1 MRRYSYLYWISL
13 NLESPNLNAST
24 PQMKI
29 LRSITFFFLLIPCS
43 TFCQEK
49 PLVNTTTLHKPESPI
64 ALIHHAIKA
73 IQKIKSAEL
82 ICESTTG
89 IPYMPYHFLDPFIIK
104 ERVSIDPTDPVQGAN
119 FISYLLKDT
128 FQLQMVYDGKQLIHV
143 DQETDETYHIDLSK
157 DPSRAER
164 LMGSL
169 HLRIKNIL
177 DNALK
182 RKASLAVVETNDS
195 LKLEITFPDLYIECT
210 ATGVAVAK
218 DTAGFVSRY
227 VICLDKYTHLPVKL
241 IRDMPHHTTIETI
254 LYQKINYTDTL
265 EISAGN
271 LNYAITERPTAATDS
286 LFAARFTGQKVTDWK
301 LMEVAGDSIR
311 FSDIKGRRCIMV
323 FNSVG
328 WKSCRETVP
337 FLKALTRQYADDLA
351 LVSIDPFINN
361 AAALKHYKQAQEMN
375 YPLLVADAAMKKHYP
390 VPEVPVFMLIG
401 KDGIIQ
407 KIVIGFTGE
416 DSETAVRQ
424 WIRQG

>member
-1 MRRYSYLYWISL
+1 MRVVFSVTL
-13 NLESPNLNAST
+13 
-24 PQMKI
+24 
-29 LRSITFFFLLIPCS
+29 FFLFFTS
-43 TFCQEK
+43 NTFCQEK
-49 PLVNTTTLHKPESPI
+49 KLLVTPPIISKPEDPE
-64 ALIHHAIKA
+64 ALILHTIGA
-73 IQKIKSAEL
+73 IQKIKSAEF
-82 ICESTTG
+82 ICESKAG
-89 IPYMPYHFLDPFIIK
+89 IPYMRYQFLEPYIVK
-104 ERVSIDPTDPVQGAN
+104 ERVSFDPTDSLQGAN
-119 FISYLLKDT
+119 FMYYLLKDT
-128 FQLQMVYDGKQLIHV
+128 FALHTVYDGKQLVQV
-143 DQETDETYHIDLSK
+143 DQETDKVYRTDISK
-157 DPSRAER
+157 DPSRAGR

-227 VICLDKYTHLPVKL
+227 VIYLDKYTHLPMKL
-241 IRDMPHHTTIETI
+241 LRDMPHHTTIETI

-271 LNYAITERPTAATDS
+271 MHYTATEEPATTTDS
-286 LFAARFTGQKVTDWK
+286 LFAARFTGQYVKDWK
-301 LMEVAGDSIR
+301 LMEVAGDSIG
-311 FSDIKGRRCIMV
+311 FSDIKGKRCIMV

-328 WKSCRETVP
+328 WKPCREAIP
-337 FLKALTRQYADDLA
+337 FLKALKRQYADDLA
-351 LVSIDPFINN
+351 LISIDPFINN
-361 AAALKHYKQAQEMN
+361 AAALKNYKQTQEMN

-401 KDGIIQ
+401 KDGVIQ
-407 KIVIGFTGE
+407 KIVIGFTGR

-424 WIRQG
+424 WIGQG